1 MLGILIPPRISADI
15 GVDVLGPLGSMKKW
29 YHCMSCSSLET
40 VLAGFPEREHLSYET
55 HSQRPALTY
64 TNLGFSI
71 TWVTTP
77 WLLSSPPAAL
87 EPLFSAAA
95 LSVFI
100 ARLPLQGVTA
110 ATGAFLLQSKTFR
123 FKNCSRNINS
133 SGLRAALHLGPVTAL
148 SLHRDVELK
157 PLSTKAFAFC
167 LFLPFSHFSRNDTVQ
182 TGRDF
187 FDISLAK
194 EKQRQVQSLQEDPWQ
209 LQKHPR
215 LAAARVQCSHHALSL
230 FTALLKSRGFF
241 VLSAKQ
247 KS

>member
-1 MLGILIPPRISADI
+1 MNFSWHWCGCSRAPGFNEQMESLHELLFFRNCASRFSREGTLELWNTLTKASTDLYQFRLQYNLGNYTLASQF
-15 GVDVLGPLGSMKKW
+15 S
-29 YHCMSCSSLET
+29 SCSPRTFIFCCCSVRFYSQTSLT
-40 VLAGFPEREHLSYET
+40 RS
-55 HSQRPALTY
+55 
-64 TNLGFSI
+64 
-71 TWVTTP
+71 
-77 WLLSSPPAAL
+77 
-87 EPLFSAAA
+87 
-95 LSVFI
+95 
-100 ARLPLQGVTA
+100 GVTA
-110 ATGAFLLQSKTFR
+110 ATGAFLLQSKTFT

-148 SLHRDVELK
+148 SLYRDVELK

-167 LFLPFSHFSRNDTVQ
+167 LFLPFSHFPRNDTAQ

-230 FTALLKSRGFF
+230 FTALLKSRGLF